1 MKRIK
6 ILSILI
12 TMIFVIQAF
21 LPIISNAV
29 EGTMNVDLTREGNV
43 INITATD
50 TEYNIVDLKY
60 VHRDISSDNISY
72 FEEDNSDVYTFAI
85 SESQRVEAS
94 FEMDGYGTYTV
105 YARNSYG
112 NRFLS
117 KITIHDPGEAPDLTL
132 TQDEQNP
139 LSLTIQATSANSQIS
154 VLKIAKKDDINQ
166 EIDFDTEG
174 TSIEFVKSNNVNLVY
189 EVSEKGLYVVY
200 AEDENGASMTSQVYL
215 SETGTPLNVE
225 ITDLGNRKVNIN
237 ATDDICNITTIKV
250 AKASQ
255 ISDFDDFETKGEN
268 IEFDTG
274 KVVNIDYTLPE
285 DGTYTFFIE
294 DEAGYRSMRTVRIL
308 AGDEN
313 PMAIT
318 IVQDEENPGYLT
330 ITGTDTVSNIIELKV
345 AIGENINLDYFKNG
359 GESLEITPGREVV
372 ANYTVNE
379 NCVLNVYIKDEDGY
393 SYMLS
398 RTILGIDE
406 PQPNQPPQIT
416 LEQNKDNPRQIDVTV
431 SDMDSYNIDT
441 IKWDIGS
448 HDADYFVNDGN
459 EITDFNLGR
468 IVTTEFAIDSIG
480 TYTVYAKDE
489 EGASTVKEI
498 NITSIDKVEEPDTTN
513 PVIDGVNNNGIYS
526 NFVTPNATD
535 ENLAIVILT
544 KNGEVVSNYQNGN
557 IISEEGNYIL
567 TARDETGNETE
578 VSFTIDFTAP
588 EIEIIQE
595 NTDSKNVA
603 VTINLVDLLTGIDV
617 LKVANG
623 EQNENYFEN
632 SGQQINVIKDGN
644 QAVGKINVTENGTYT
659 AYVRDLA
666 GNEKVQTFEVNT
678 IEGEEPEPTP
688 DTEPPTINIE
698 KEVSQDKKTVNLT
711 INVVDTE
718 SQIKLVKMDS
728 GERDITYFENNGTEL
743 GMEKGDKISTSVVSV
758 NENGIYTIYA
768 EDTEGNKTIKTVTVT
783 EIEEL
788 GPETDITPPEITGVE
803 DGKTYENYVTP
814 NISDDNLAE
823 IILTRNGSVV
833 EEYQNG
839 DQIRENG
846 SYVLTAVDEAGNETE
861 VSFTIDIK
869 EDTNNT
875 NNTNT
880 SGNTN
885 TGNTNTNTGNN
896 TNTSNNVGENNTN
909 TNNTNTNNNNQNV
922 TNTPSGS
929 VNNGNNSGNSIANGS
944 MQNLQSN
951 NTANNKLPYTGTRNI
966 IVIAIIA
973 LIVIAGFCY
982 IKYRKM
988 PL

>member
-12 TMIFVIQAF
+12 TMMFVIQAF

-60 VHRDISSDNISY
+60 VHRDINSDNISY

-909 TNNTNTNNNNQNV
+909 TNNNNNQNV

>member
-498 NITSIDKVEEPDTTN
+498 NITSIDKVEESDTTN

>member
-909 TNNTNTNNNNQNV
+909 TNNNNQNV